1 MPNFAPGKEITQ
13 TAQAGSWNLKR
24 KDMITKEELKKAAQS
39 FLNIADELNEKVSR
53 YFDGSDKKEDEDAY
67 WTVREA
73 DKKFIDALNSYYP
86 GEGYEYGLNY
96 ELAES
101 CL

>member
-1 MPNFAPGKEITQ
+1 
-13 TAQAGSWNLKR
+13 
-24 KDMITKEELKKAAQS
+24 MITKEELKKAAKS
-39 FLNIADELNEKVSR
+39 FLDIADELNEKVSR
-53 YFDGSDKKEDEDAY
+53 YFDGSEKKEDEEAY